1 MTENNTKKAKSNYT
15 RGNIGGTM
23 LKTGFAMLAGTL
35 AMSGYNIVDTYF
47 VGNLGKIP
55 MAAMGFTMPIIML
68 VGCFF
73 RGLTVGVMATSAQSL
88 GGGRHS
94 KANTL
99 IFSGLALITVISLLV
114 GICGLFTSE
123 YLIRLMNA
131 SEGALPQASAYMDI
145 WFLGCVT
152 AFVGLTGN
160 DLLISSGY
168 SRTASSLMVAGLFL
182 NTVLDPLFIFGW
194 GVVPAMGIKGAAVA
208 TVIAQACSAVAA
220 LTVLHHKGLFVLRIP
235 ALRKMTK
242 AWLLIIK
249 YAIPSAL
256 GMLMM
261 PLGSFVITWI
271 TAKFGDAAVA
281 ATAAAARLEML
292 AFVFPM
298 ALGISLMPMVGQN
311 FGARLYGRIRECRR
325 FSFIFAFIFL
335 LVMAV
340 IYFFSADFLVKQ
352 FSPDQQVREIM
363 AKCMRIIPWGFWAIE
378 IHRYSGFFFTGCGH
392 PRIAAYLNG
401 FRMLGLLLPFS
412 FIALYFNSLEG
423 LFWARLAADVF
434 AGLSGIY
441 LALCLMKNL
450 PYEDGRPYDGKH
462 IWHDIL
468 PFLKKKG

>member
-1 MTENNTKKAKSNYT
+1 MTADTKKAKSNYT
-15 RGNIGGTM
+15 KGSIGGTM

-73 RGLTVGVMATSAQSL
+73 RGLTIGVMATSAQSL
-88 GGGRHS
+88 GGGKHG
-94 KANTL
+94 KANNL
-99 IFSGLALITVISLLV
+99 IFSGIALITAISLAA
-114 GICGLFTSE
+114 GICGLFVSE

-131 SEGALPQASAYMDI
+131 SDAALPLAKEYMDI

-168 SRTASSLMVAGLFL
+168 SRTASTLMVAGLVL
-182 NTVLDPLFIFGW
+182 NTILDPLFIFGM
-194 GVVPAMGIKGAAVA
+194 GPVPAMGMKGAALA
-208 TVIAQACSAVAA
+208 TVVAQACSAATA
-220 LTVLHHKGLFVLRIP
+220 LTVLHHKGLFVLKVP
-235 ALRKMTK
+235 AWKIMNK

-249 YAIPSAL
+249 YAIPSSL

-311 FGARLYGRIRECRR
+311 FGAKLYGRIRACKR
-325 FSFIFAFIFL
+325 FSFLFAFFFL
-335 LVMAV
+335 LMMAV
-340 IYFFSADFLVKQ
+340 IYFFLADLLVKQ
-352 FSPDQQVREIM
+352 FSPDPEVRKIM
-363 AKCMRIIPWGFWAIE
+363 AICMRIIPWGFWATE

-392 PRIAAYLNG
+392 PRISAYLNG
-401 FRMLGLLLPFS
+401 FRMIGLLLPFS
-412 FIALYFNSLEG
+412 FIALYFNNLEG
-423 LFWARLAADVF
+423 LFWARFAADIL
-434 AGLSGIY
+434 AGFTGMY
-441 LALCLMKNL
+441 LASGLVKNL
-450 PYEDGRPYDGKH
+450 PEEDGKTYDGKH
-462 IWHDIL
+462 IWQDML
-468 PFLKKKG
+468 PFLKKRF

>member
-1 MTENNTKKAKSNYT
+1 MTTAIKKTKSNYT
-15 RGNIGGTM
+15 RGSIGGTM

-73 RGLTVGVMATSAQSL
+73 RGMTVGVMATSAQSL

-94 KANTL
+94 KANLL
-99 IFSGLALITVISLLV
+99 IFSGIALITLVSLAA
-114 GICGLFTSE
+114 GILGLFTSE

-131 SEGALPQASAYMDI
+131 SDAALPQAKAYMDI

-160 DLLISSGY
+160 DLLISSGF
-168 SRTASSLMVAGLFL
+168 SRTASALMVAGLLL
-182 NTVLDPLFIFGW
+182 NTLLDPLFIFGW
-194 GVVPAMGIKGAAVA
+194 GPVPAMGMQGAALA
-208 TVIAQACSAVAA
+208 TVIAQACSAAAA
-220 LTVLHHKGLFVLRIP
+220 LTVLHHKGLFVLSIP
-235 ALRKMTK
+235 PWRKMK
-242 AWLLIIK
+242 SSWFLIIK

-311 FGARLYGRIRECRR
+311 YGARLYGRIRECRR
-325 FSFIFAFIFL
+325 FSFIFAFGFL

-340 IYFFSADFLVKQ
+340 IYFFTADFLVKQ
-352 FSPDQQVREIM
+352 FSPDPQVREIM

-401 FRMLGLLLPFS
+401 VRMIGLLLPFS
-412 FIALYFNSLEG
+412 FIALYFNDLEG
-423 LFWARLAADVF
+423 LFWARLAADVL
-434 AGLSGIY
+434 AGFIGIY
-441 LALCLMKNL
+441 LAGALVKNL
-450 PYEDGRPYDGKH
+450 PSCDGKPYDGKH
-462 IWHDIL
+462 IWQDIL
-468 PFLKKKG
+468 PFLKKRG